1 MLLPEYAARLVY
13 ALQQPSNERVGIIQ
27 TPYSAYR
34 GRRSHLERLAGAT
47 TDVQHIVHQGLTAF
61 DATFWVGANAVIRWA
76 LLEDLRTVETV
87 DGHDVV

>member
-1 MLLPEYAARLVY
+1 
-13 ALQQPSNERVGIIQ
+13 PSNERVGIIQ

-76 LLEDLRTVETV
+76 LLADLRTVETV
-87 DGHDVV
+87 DGHDV